1 MLCYFNKKP
10 EKIYDIFRYFYKHHL
25 AKLMI
30 IESSNTENLVALCVM
45 FERLF
50 LRYMNQ
56 LYIHLRTKNIFPV
69 QIASNWLY
77 SCFIGV
83 LSVET
88 VFQIFDRMV
97 GYNSTHFLVIVALSY
112 FKYYEKGLLE
122 VSKEDEISEVF
133 QDIKELNLFEIINFF
148 LFELS

>member
-1 MLCYFNKKP
+1 M
-10 EKIYDIFRYFYKHHL
+10 YDIYRYLYKHHL

-30 IESSNTENLVALCVM
+30 IEVSNTENIVALCVM

-69 QIASNWLY
+69 QIASDWMY
-77 SCFIGV
+77 SCFLGV
-83 LSVET
+83 LSPET
-88 VFQIFDRMV
+88 VFQILERLM
-97 GYNSTHFLVIVALSY
+97 GYNSTHFLVVVALSY

-122 VSKEDEISEVF
+122 ISKEDEIEEIF
-133 QDIKELNLFEIINFF
+133 QDIKELNLLEILNFF
-148 LFELS
+148 LFEQS